1 MNILYNI
8 KLVVCGT
15 IGIIMLGIGLPFA
28 LFGQW
33 IASKGHDLL
42 TMEEDDV

>member
-8 KLVVCGT
+8 KLVVFGT

-33 IASKGHDLL
+33 IVSKGYDFL
-42 TMEEDDV
+42 MGDDDV